1 MGDWAIGGLE
11 GSGWMGKFISSEVG
25 VSVWAGG
32 DWVPDEDEISTWTD
46 GSALGGLAC
55 WETGTSTSW
64 STIVSFAN
72 TKLRVNASVGLWA
85 RSNKSHTSRCNIGR
99 FWSWGL
105 LIFSLKS
112 HRTRFIRKE

>member
-1 MGDWAIGGLE
+1 L
-11 GSGWMGKFISSEVG
+11 G

-55 WETGTSTSW
+55 WDTGTFTSW
-64 STIVSFAN
+64 SSIVSSAN
-72 TKLRVNASVGLWA
+72 AKLRMNASVHPQEKDSKG
-85 RSNKSHTSRCNIGR
+85 HTRGWSIGR

-105 LIFSLKS
+105 LSSSLKM
-112 HRTRFIRKE
+112 HKIWFIRKRIILWSRKEEILPQQGLS